1 MPWTLDR
8 GDIAALSR
16 GAALLSGGGGGHTR
30 ITELISAEAVAWP
43 IAVHGVDEVPPGLPC
58 VAVGVGGSTM
68 VFGERLAE
76 GELFTEAI
84 EAVDRWTGAPARA
97 VCLIEIGGMNAL
109 TALPHAASLT
119 LVDADLMGRALPGID
134 QLTLLVDDLPGLV
147 IAVSPGPRGAML
159 VADARPADAE
169 HVLRAAFE
177 AAGGWAGMVVGGF
190 LTGALA
196 EHAVVGSLRRAFELG
211 TAWGDDDAVPIEA
224 RTAAAGGRCFGT
236 GRVTAVE
243 LHPDDARVRIIDVE
257 IADGSVLRLVA
268 RSEVLAC
275 MVDGLVVARAPDI
288 IDVVDPQTGTV
299 HQVEDIVPGRSAAV
313 IAFDAPAWWSER
325 PHRLRRVLPSHY
337 GLRELDEV
345 PA

>member
-8 GDIAALSR
+8 GDLAALSR

-30 ITELISAEAVAWP
+30 IAELTAAQAIVWP
-43 IAVHGVDEVPPGLPC
+43 IVVHTVDEVDQELPC

-68 VFGERLAE
+68 VFRERLAA
-76 GELFTEAI
+76 GELFAEAI
-84 EAVDRWTGAPARA
+84 QAVDRWTGAPARA
-97 VCLIEIGGMNAL
+97 VCLTEIGGMNAL
-109 TALPHAASLT
+109 TALPHAGTLT

-134 QLTLLVDDLPGLV
+134 QVTLLVDDLPGLV

-190 LTGALA
+190 LAGALA
-196 EHAVVGSLRRAFELG
+196 EHAVVGSLRRAFEMG
-211 TAWGDDDAVPIEA
+211 TAWGDDDALPLER
-224 RTAAAGGRCFGT
+224 RTAAAGGRYFGA

-243 LHPDDARVRIIDVE
+243 LHREDARVRIIDVE

-275 MVDGLVVARAPDI
+275 VADGLVVARAPDV

-299 HQVEDIVPGRSAAV
+299 QQVEDIVAGTSAAV
-313 IAFDAPAWWSER
+313 IAFEAPSWWSEH

-345 PA
+345 SG

>member
-8 GDIAALSR
+8 GDIPALSR

-30 ITELISAEAVAWP
+30 IAGLTAAEAVAWP
-43 IAVHGVDEVPPGLPC
+43 IAVHTVDEVDPDLPC
-58 VAVGVGGSTM
+58 VALGVAGSTM
-68 VFGERLAE
+68 VFGERLAA

-97 VCLIEIGGMNAL
+97 VCLLEIGGMNSL
-109 TALPHAASLT
+109 TALPHAGAMT

-134 QLTLLVDDLPGLV
+134 QIALLVDDLPGLV

-159 VADARPADAE
+159 MADARPADAE

-190 LTGALA
+190 LAGALA

-211 TAWGDDDAVPIEA
+211 TAWGDDDAVAIEA
-224 RTAAAGGRCFGT
+224 RTEAAGGRYLGA

-243 LHPDDARVRIIDVE
+243 LHAEDARVRVIDIEV
-257 IADGSVLRLVA
+257 ADGSVLRLVA

-299 HQVEDIVPGRSAAV
+299 HQVEDIVAGRGAAV
-313 IAFDAPAWWSER
+313 IAFEAPSWWSER

-337 GLRELDEV
+337 GLQELDEV
-345 PA
+345 SA